1 MARIDQVGDSIYRIS
16 VFTPEK
22 RISFNQFVIDDE
34 RPALVHTGQY
44 PMYEEVREAVSQV
57 LDPSRLAYVIV
68 PHFESD
74 ECGGMGRFVAEA
86 EQAVL
91 VCSAVGAR
99 INLLQ
104 WDYAGPVQGVQ
115 DGDVVDLG
123 KHRLRILE
131 TPHVHHWD
139 SMMAFDET
147 TRSCSHP
154 ICSYSPG
161 SSHPS
166 CARIWGRTCASGTA
180 PPASSAARSRCS
192 GSWTIWRHS
201 IPSGSTR
208 CTEGACRAMF
218 CRGTCTP
225 CERSQSFLT
234 AESSGECS
242 PGDRSLG
249 LDQTIVTGA
258 L

>member
-1 MARIDQVGDSIYRIS
+1 
-16 VFTPEK
+16 
-22 RISFNQFVIDDE
+22 
-34 RPALVHTGQY
+34 
-44 PMYEEVREAVSQV
+44 VRDAVSYV

-68 PHFESD
+68 PHFEAD

-86 EQAVL
+86 KQAVL
-91 VCSAVGAR
+91 VCSAAGAR

-104 WDYAGPVQGVQ
+104 WDYAGPVKGVE

-123 KHRLRILE
+123 KHRLRFME

-147 TRSCSHP
+147 TRSLFPSDLF
-154 ICSYSPG
+154 IQPG

-166 CARIWGRTCASGTA
+166 FTRIWARTCVSGIA
-180 PPASSAARSRCS
+180 PPAYSLARSRCS
-192 GSWTIWRHS
+192 GSWITWRRS

-218 CRGTCTP
+218 CRDTCTP
-225 CERSQSFLT
+225 CERNLLFLT
-234 AESSGECS
+234 AESSGECC
-242 PGDRSLG
+242 PGE
-249 LDQTIVTGA
+249 
-258 L
+258 